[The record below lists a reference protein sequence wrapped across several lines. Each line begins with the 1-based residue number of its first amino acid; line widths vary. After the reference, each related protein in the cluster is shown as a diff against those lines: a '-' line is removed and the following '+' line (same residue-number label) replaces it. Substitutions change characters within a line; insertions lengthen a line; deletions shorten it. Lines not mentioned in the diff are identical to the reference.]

1 MKKKAAL
8 LPIVGAII
16 AIMTTGGFSRSITGS
31 TVIHLS
37 SSLTKDVQ
45 ARALAAASLN
55 FTTDC
60 VEWMKEDA
68 GVTIDTQNSIW
79 RYHLTTFA
87 QNCLKTAKIESSFA
101 GREWKITLTLPSE
114 QAQAALKEYNT
125 RCQRLAFTTWASI
138 KTMLDTKTMSGELFR
153 LGIQAIF
160 FSMGRMEKELDVP
173 GIEEPGSFLVDD
185 ARKIMQEII
194 GKIVIRP
201 VDYIIKGKVGT
212 IMDKPLVLETFRDT
226 VRIPKFDIVISLAQG
241 RKLIYGKTDEN
252 GVLTIPQFKIPFV
265 AKGALLYV
273 SPDFGA
279 AVNNVCSFSALEMG
293 IKYPEQ
299 TLLFNVEPAT
309 FSLRYTASAAS
320 AVTIPKDFSQ
330 PDFMFRFLRDSCYFK
345 PAQSASAADY
355 LFDVT
360 TQVSSYSN
368 DSTELT
374 TFKVENAASIQDAS
388 KNKLADKTALV
399 LERSYETN
407 SDYPLGLFFWEAAKK
422 SCHMVKD
429 LMDGR

>member
-1 MKKKAAL
+1 MTKKKVFI
-8 LPIVGAII
+8 PVVGSML
-16 AIMTTGGFSRSITGS
+16 AIMITASFGRSISGS
-31 TVIHLS
+31 TVIQLA
-37 SSLTKDVQ
+37 SSLTKDVH
-45 ARALAAASLN
+45 ARALAAASVN

-68 GVTIDTQNSIW
+68 GVTVDTQNSIW

-87 QNCLKTAKIESSFA
+87 QNCLKTAKVESAFA
-101 GREWKITLTLPSE
+101 GREWRITLSMPSE

-125 RCQRLAFTTWASI
+125 RCQRLAFTTWANL
-138 KTMLDTKTMSGELFR
+138 KTLLDTKNMSGEVFR

-185 ARKIMQEII
+185 ARKIMQDII

-201 VDYIIKGKVGT
+201 ADYIITGKVGT
-212 IMDKPLVLETFRDT
+212 IMQKPLVLEAFRDT
-226 VRIPKFDIVISLAQG
+226 VRIPNFDIVISLAQG
-241 RKLIYGKTDEN
+241 RKLFFGKTDQG
-252 GVLTIPQFKIPFV
+252 GVLSIPQFKIPFV

-273 SPDFGA
+273 APDFGA

-299 TLLFNVEPAT
+299 TLLFSVEPAT
-309 FSLRYTASAAS
+309 FSLRYNATAAS
-320 AVTIPKDFSQ
+320 ALTIPKDFSQ

-345 PAQSASAADY
+345 PAQSAAAADY

-374 TFKVENAASIQDAS
+374 TFKVENAATIQDAS
-388 KNKLADKTALV
+388 KTKVADKTALV
-399 LERSYETN
+399 LERAYETN

-429 LMDGR
+429 LMDGM